1 MNMNLK
7 ELIFGGGVTGVSDR
21 GGAYAGSVQAW
32 LPVKD
37 IIKGVVLTRD
47 KRFIKIVELLPVNFY
62 TMSELEKGSAIADLA
77 AYLKIAPSNLQIN
90 VLTQKFDLNS
100 YMKMLRGAL
109 ERERNERCR
118 EMIEES
124 MAYVPQLVER
134 EAITHRFFLSF
145 SYDPSMKAADNTP
158 GAIAAWLKE
167 KAEVARRYLDRCG
180 VAVLEPE
187 YEDNFILELL
197 YGLLNKHTSQ
207 HIRLPEGAFDM
218 LGTVHGVFDET
229 ALQKIEAPAAVV
241 PGKKRKKRFG
251 KKALPGGVNVLE
263 AGATTI
269 PDLISPSSIDSHS
282 PDYLLLDGV
291 YHAYLYI
298 AGYGYAT
305 VVGKGWLT
313 PLIEAGEGVSLSFQ
327 LRRQPREK
335 TVSSISQA
343 TMVNRS
349 RMRDV
354 GDTRQDFEELG
365 DAIYAGTYLKEG
377 MNREGED
384 FYYMHTLIEVVADD
398 PDTLEQRLTSVET
411 LCVASDMLAKRCE
424 FKHEQAFLSFL
435 PLLISD
441 PDIERKSRRNAL
453 TQGVAGAFPFASYEL
468 SDAGGIFLGL
478 NLYNRSPVFMDLFD
492 DYKYT
497 NGNFAAFGSSGVGKS
512 TLLQCA
518 AKRLREQGR
527 KIICVVPEK
536 GHEYRPLCEAMGG
549 QFIKLGPS
557 SPDCIGLMEIRRFS
571 VGVCGGQ
578 TRRDSLLAE
587 KVSWLS
593 VWYSLQ
599 KRGLTEED
607 RSYIDSS
614 LIECYGRFGITFDN
628 TSLFEEDGKT
638 LKEMPVVKDWY
649 DLLMERPETRH
660 LAVVL
665 THYVTGSAASMGGR
679 TNVDTD
685 NPYIVIDLT
694 GLPDDLQLAAVY
706 AATGFATDVIV
717 QNGDV
722 GTALLSDELW
732 KLLGANSNPLAAD
745 YTMQMVKLIRSQ
757 GGIAGV
763 TSQGMADMMALD
775 GGKYG
780 KGILDS
786 CRVKF
791 IMQMEEQEARLV
803 QEKLALT
810 EEETRMITRFR
821 RGEGLLCI
829 GHNHVPIAIH
839 VSPKEYGAI
848 TTSPTD
854 LRARLR
860 QEE

>member
-1 MNMNLK
+1 
-7 ELIFGGGVTGVSDR
+7 
-21 GGAYAGSVQAW
+21 
-32 LPVKD
+32 
-37 IIKGVVLTRD
+37 
-47 KRFIKIVELLPVNFY
+47 
-62 TMSELEKGSAIADLA
+62 
-77 AYLKIAPSNLQIN
+77 
-90 VLTQKFDLNS
+90 
-100 YMKMLRGAL
+100 
-109 ERERNERCR
+109 
-118 EMIEES
+118 
-124 MAYVPQLVER
+124 
-134 EAITHRFFLSF
+134 
-145 SYDPSMKAADNTP
+145 
-158 GAIAAWLKE
+158 
-167 KAEVARRYLDRCG
+167 VARRYLDRCG

-229 ALQKIEAPAAVV
+229 ALQKTEAPAAVV

-282 PDYLLLDGV
+282 PDCLLLDGV

-327 LRRQPREK
+327 FRRQPREK

-839 VSPKEYGAI
+839 VSPKEYEAI

>member
-1 MNMNLK
+1 MNLK
-7 ELIFGGGVTGVSDR
+7 ELIFGGGVSGVSDR
-21 GGAYAGSVQAW
+21 TGTYAGSIQAW

-37 IIKGVVLTRD
+37 ILQGTVITRD
-47 KRFIKIVELLPVNFY
+47 KRFIKILELLPVNFY
-62 TMSELEKGSAIADLA
+62 TMSELEKGSAVADLA
-77 AYLKIAPSNLQIN
+77 AYLKIAPANLQIN
-90 VLTQKFDLNS
+90 VLTQKFDLQR
-100 YMKMLRGAL
+100 YLHRLREAL
-109 ERERNERCR
+109 AREGNERCR
-118 EMIEES
+118 EMLEES
-124 MAYVPQLVER
+124 ISYVPQLVER

-145 SYDPSMKAADNTP
+145 SYDSSMKAADNTP
-158 GAIAAWLKE
+158 GAIAALLNE

-187 YEDNFILELL
+187 YADNFILEML
-197 YGLLNKHTSQ
+197 YQLLNKHTSQ
-207 HIRLPEGAFDM
+207 SIRLPEGAFDM
-218 LGTVHGVFDET
+218 LGMVHGVYDET
-229 ALQKIEAPAAVV
+229 VLRDIRDQPEV
-241 PGKKRKKRFG
+241 PEKRRKRPFG
-251 KKALPGGVNVLE
+251 KKHSGGPSLLE

-269 PDLISPSSIDSHS
+269 PDLIAPASIDTHS
-282 PDYLLLDGV
+282 QDYVLVDGV
-291 YHAYLYI
+291 YHTYLYI

-313 PLIEAGEGVSLSFQ
+313 GLIEAGEGVSLSFQ

-335 TVSSISQA
+335 TVSAISQA

-384 FYYMHTLIEVVADD
+384 FYYMHVLIEVVADD
-398 PDTLEQRLTSVET
+398 PETLERRVNAVET

-435 PLLISD
+435 PLLVMD

-453 TQGVAGAFPFASYEL
+453 TQGVAAAFPFASYEL

-478 NLYNRSPVFMDLFD
+478 NLYNRSPAFMDFFD

-497 NGNFAAFGSSGVGKS
+497 NGNFAAFGSSGAGKS
-512 TLLQCA
+512 TMLQCI

-527 KIICVVPEK
+527 KIVCIVPEK
-536 GHEYRPLCEAMGG
+536 GHEYRPLCEAVGG

-557 SPDCIGLMEIRRFS
+557 SPDCIGLMEIRRFRMDAYGAPGE
-571 VGVCGGQ
+571 V
-578 TRRDSLLAE
+578 RRESLLAE

-607 RSYIDSS
+607 KSYIDAS
-614 LIECYGRFGITFDN
+614 LIECYRRRGIDFDN
-628 TSLFEEDGKT
+628 ASLFREDGVT
-638 LKEMPVVKDWY
+638 LKEMPVIKEWY
-649 DLLMERPETRH
+649 DVLMESPETRH

-665 THYVTGSAASMGGR
+665 TRYVTGSAASMGGR

-685 NPYIVIDLT
+685 NSYTVIDLT
-694 GLPDDLQLAAVY
+694 GLSDDLQLAAVY
-706 AATGFATDVIV
+706 AATGFATDIIV

-786 CRVKF
+786 CRVK
-791 IMQMEEQEARLV
+791 IILQMEEQEARLV
-803 QEKLALT
+803 QEKLDLT

-839 VSPKEYGAI
+839 VSPKEYEAI

-854 LRARLR
+854 RRARLKG
-860 QEE
+860 Q